1 MDVVRTLST
10 LRAVEPNGSRAAD
23 LSVIVVSANSRHWL
37 EACLESVYARSGA
50 LVLDVIVVDADSSD
64 GTREFVEQRFPDARV
79 VTVRNRGFA
88 AGNNAGLSVARAP
101 FVLFLNP
108 DTEIVKGTLRGVVD
122 RLASQPKVGLVGVRQ
137 VGAGGEL
144 QRTIRRFPSVVRTLC
159 EALGSER
166 WPIRGGWLG
175 EEEFDADI
183 YRQEVPCDWTVGS
196 FMLARREAI
205 DAAGFLDE
213 RFFLYQEE
221 PDLCRRLAQA
231 GWEVWHLP
239 SLTVVHHG
247 GDRTQ
252 TPELRAQEAF
262 SRRLYMQKH
271 FAWPRRIA
279 GLASLAL
286 GFSIRAA
293 LGRRSVDGGGRRAS
307 ARALAALLGF
317 SPPPFGPPPRQSVA
331 AREWRASDTDS

>member
-1 MDVVRTLST
+1 MV
-10 LRAVEPNGSRAAD
+10 P
-23 LSVIVVSANSRHWL
+23 
-37 EACLESVYARSGA
+37 
-50 LVLDVIVVDADSSD
+50 
-64 GTREFVEQRFPDARV
+64 
-79 VTVRNRGFA
+79 
-88 AGNNAGLSVARAP
+88 
-101 FVLFLNP
+101 
-108 DTEIVKGTLRGVVD
+108 
-122 RLASQPKVGLVGVRQ
+122 Q

-221 PDLCRRLAQA
+221 PRSLSSSGSSRVGGVAS
-231 GWEVWHLP
+231 P

-317 SPPPFGPPPRQSVA
+317 SLPPFGPPPRQSVA